1 MKVVINYCDM
11 CGGRG
16 EADAAAKEIKQYF
29 GLDAEI
35 VDVSKGRFEVVVEG
49 RTVFSKAQTG
59 RFPKKGEIAK
69 LMRAGK

>member
-1 MKVVINYCDM
+1 MKVVINYCEM

-16 EADAAAKEIKQYF
+16 EADAVAAEIKQYF
-29 GLDAEI
+29 GVDAEI

-49 RTVFSKAQTG
+49 RTVFAKSQTG

-69 LMRAGK
+69 LLRAGK